1 MVSERKHV
9 RFDFTSTSLSPP
21 PTSAKEVNKR
31 RSSPESS
38 PSRRFGFSPPNFI
51 FAINHVS
58 RRKQRQ
64 NKKGVL
70 KNVQT
75 EYKAVLSTSRTFPM
89 SENEMMEEFGEDFV
103 PRSYV
108 AAVEKVRRMSL
119 KDYSGLDSPNSKIN
133 INSSVSPLL
142 GRMQRTSLAS
152 APHSPCINLL
162 DRFSDRRRSSAGMSR
177 GPYCDAYADPSEPS
191 DSRLSYALYEDGEN
205 QKLHFLHDNNLDFGA
220 IHERLKEIRNR
231 LTGSLE
237 KVPNESPRRKQT
249 VDTEKVTMLN
259 ECRRLAAA
267 CKNMVRSASLNPSS
281 SNSEWRYTVVEAVEC
296 ADRVTSIVETVLRK
310 SNSVFQAQLM
320 TAKTSQMLKA
330 LAETLIDLEKAYG
343 APKFGKEAK
352 QLIRSSTTL
361 AATLT
366 QLIQTVRSL

>member
-1 MVSERKHV
+1 MASPKSPFTILLSFPIQPLIKHRMFSERKHV

-108 AAVEKVRRMSL
+108 AAVEKVGFR
-119 KDYSGLDSPNSKIN
+119 Y
-133 INSSVSPLL
+133 LL
-142 GRMQRTSLAS
+142 
-152 APHSPCINLL
+152 N
-162 DRFSDRRRSSAGMSR
+162 FF
-177 GPYCDAYADPSEPS
+177 
-191 DSRLSYALYEDGEN
+191 N
-205 QKLHFLHDNNLDFGA
+205 F
-220 IHERLKEIRNR
+220 
-231 LTGSLE
+231 
-237 KVPNESPRRKQT
+237 
-249 VDTEKVTMLN
+249 
-259 ECRRLAAA
+259 
-267 CKNMVRSASLNPSS
+267 
-281 SNSEWRYTVVEAVEC
+281 
-296 ADRVTSIVETVLRK
+296 
-310 SNSVFQAQLM
+310 
-320 TAKTSQMLKA
+320 
-330 LAETLIDLEKAYG
+330 
-343 APKFGKEAK
+343 
-352 QLIRSSTTL
+352 
-361 AATLT
+361 
-366 QLIQTVRSL
+366 